1 MNGVKDACTSITFG
15 SLITDDSTVIGGSS
29 ITGGVTITMV
39 VVADVDAAMDAS
51 ADMAWAANTSVLMRS
66 QYFSCH
72 TLAKGSMSYLSAIK
86 ILASCDI
93 LVKEMF
99 DASFMAFIM
108 PDRAF
113 ILAASTF
120 SLPSPNFTS

>member
-1 MNGVKDACTSITFG
+1 MDQTNGMDGMGTSITFG
-15 SLITDDSTVIGGSS
+15 SS
-29 ITGGVTITMV
+29 ITGSSTIADESTIASGVAFA
-39 VVADVDAAMDAS
+39 VATS
-51 ADMAWAANTSVLMRS
+51 NADHAWAANTSVLMRS

-120 SLPSPNFTS
+120 SLSSPNFTS